1 MLTEEEKMP
10 STTATFE
17 KRAKAAQQE
26 AKTKQQMTEWVQK
39 VYADTERYIQPLKPF
54 ILVRTLPRSTITAG
68 GILMPEKQN
77 KPNIESVVLAV
88 YEPYWENVYE
98 QVSDK
103 DISVY
108 NECDIKVGDHIVM
121 PHFVGMPDTFLDER
135 EYRLIKEDDA
145 IAVLHYREKGE
156 FRKMV
161 RDIMVEAYSLSSGA
175 MPADV
180 MLGALFDKFD
190 IVPKTVYSR
199 TTSGK

>member
-1 MLTEEEKMP
+1 MA
-10 STTATFE
+10 TATFE
-17 KRAKAAQQE
+17 KRVKVAQHE

-54 ILVRTLPRSTITAG
+54 LLVRTLPRSTITAG

-88 YEPYWENVYE
+88 YEPYYE
-98 QVSDK
+98 HAFATDGT

-145 IAVLHYREKGE
+145 IAVLRYREKGE
-156 FRKMV
+156 LREMAK
-161 RDIMVEAYSLSSGA
+161 E
-175 MPADV
+175 V
-180 MLGALFDKFD
+180 MIKAAIVSTELRTDATLDALLEHFD
-190 IVPKTVYSR
+190 IVPKTIYSR